1 MTSILNTLGLGAPSP
16 AAYSDAS
23 AVATQKTQIVTSLQV
38 TLAAMSTA
46 LMGAK
51 AMGFPG
57 PQIDSLKQH
66 VADGTALLGQAA
78 TMGPAA
84 LQAKV
89 SELESKFA
97 SSQFNITQT
106 NYNSKV
112 TALQAVINKVQAR
125 VTTIRAD
132 TTTSPELLA
141 KYNTLLT
148 DAQAAVA
155 TLQASPPV
163 YRAPSDGSGSSSLY
177 IIPTVLEPVNIQDR
191 LDALDDEKDNEVGSG
206 TNLTRFYDRIKRWVN
221 THFITY
227 FIYITIFASMI
238 LGGIITS
245 NLYLEVE
252 SSAVLSRIFYFI
264 YGAIFYPVPIAY
276 SCMPTMPSITSPIPS
291 WPGMVP
297 YWSAG
302 LIPLWQRIPVI
313 KIPTPIIEEPEAT
326 QAGGA
331 NVLDLFLGAK
341 DAAASAVTQAAAAAA
356 SVTKTSNGVQIFNKE
371 SVVKNKDGSIKTSNE
386 IQPVGITGRLFSFV
400 IVDSKNPA
408 PYQATNRTNLLY
420 LSVAALIGNILIG
433 VRSGFV

>member
-1 MTSILNTLGLGAPSP
+1 MTSILNTLGLGPPNP

-23 AVATQKTQIVTSLQV
+23 AVATQKTQIVTTLQV

-51 AMGFPG
+51 TMGFPG
-57 PQIDSLKQH
+57 AQIDSLKQH
-66 VADGTALLGQAA
+66 VADGTALLSQAA
-78 TMGPAA
+78 NMGPAA

-112 TALQAVINKVQAR
+112 SALQAVINKVQTR
-125 VTTIRAD
+125 VTAIRAD
-132 TTTSPELLA
+132 TTTSPDLLA

-163 YRAPSDGSGSSSLY
+163 YKAPSDSSGSSALY
-177 IIPTVLEPVNIQDR
+177 TIPIVLEPVNIQDR

-206 TNLTRFYDRIKRWVN
+206 TNLTRLYDRIKRWVN

-302 LIPLWQRIPVI
+302 LIPLFQRTPVI
-313 KIPTPIIEEPEAT
+313 TTPAT
-326 QAGGA
+326 VDAQVGGA

-341 DAAASAVTQAAAAAA
+341 DAAASAVTQAADAAA
-356 SVTKTSNGVQIFNKE
+356 SVTKSSNGVQIFNKE

-408 PYQATNRTNLLY
+408 PYQVTNRTNLLY